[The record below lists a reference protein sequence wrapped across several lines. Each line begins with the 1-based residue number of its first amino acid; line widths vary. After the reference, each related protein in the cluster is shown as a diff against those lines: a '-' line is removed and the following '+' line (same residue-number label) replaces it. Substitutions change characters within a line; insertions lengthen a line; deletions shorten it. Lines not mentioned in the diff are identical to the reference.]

1 MLAID
6 GIDLIAGIT
15 RLWQYIKTLIYQAKY
30 KVGLVS
36 MDDIVE
42 THSMRISRHL
52 EELIL
57 DGTLQPGDKVPS
69 ERQLAQRLKASRP
82 LIREALKELR
92 GRGVIETRHG
102 KGSFIIGMLNDV
114 QNETPLAR
122 LYDSH
127 PRLLYDLLEVRELL
141 ESEAACLAAER
152 GTEKDFY
159 KITKAYNAMSA
170 PPEAFNEVATSDIGK
185 SRLYMAQL
193 DHAFHRAIYEA
204 SHNPV
209 LVHTLQS
216 LMQLMLNSVM
226 ASVSNLYH
234 RDRQKQQ
241 IDKHHRQIYNAII
254 DRKPETAKRVA
265 AEHIRNVRERMLEIE
280 REEQRLERAKIWAQE
295 E

>member
-1 MLAID
+1 MVI
-6 GIDLIAGIT
+6 GT
-15 RLWQYIKTLIYQAKY
+15 VKPLIYKDTF
-30 KVGLVS
+30 VS
-36 MDDIVE
+36 TDDIVE
-42 THSMRISRHL
+42 THSMRVSRHL

-69 ERQLAQRLKASRP
+69 ERLLAQRLKVSRP
-82 LIREALKELR
+82 TIREALKGLR

-102 KGSFIIGMLNDV
+102 QGSFIIGMLSDV

-122 LYDSH
+122 LYYSH

-141 ESEAACLAAER
+141 ECEAARLAAER

-170 PPEAFNEVATSDIGK
+170 EPEALDEGTSTARDIGK
-185 SRLYMAQL
+185 SRLYKAQL

-254 DRKPETAKRVA
+254 DRKPETAKKAA
-265 AEHIRNVRERMLEIE
+265 AEHIRNVRDRMLEIE
-280 REEQRLERAKIWAQE
+280 REEQREERAKIWGQE
-295 E
+295 

>member
-1 MLAID
+1 METEE
-6 GIDLIAGIT
+6 IT
-15 RLWQYIKTLIYQAKY
+15 KTR
-30 KVGLVS
+30 S
-36 MDDIVE
+36 MA
-42 THSMRISRHL
+42 ISRRL
-52 EELIL
+52 EELII

-69 ERQLAQRLKASRP
+69 ERQLSQRLKVSRP

-102 KGSFIIGMLNDV
+102 KGSFVIGMLKNIEED
-114 QNETPLAR
+114 NALSR
-122 LYDSH
+122 LYESH

-141 ESEAACLAAER
+141 EGQAAQMAAER

-159 KITKAYNAMSA
+159 KITKAYNEMNQ
-170 PPEAFNEVATSDIGK
+170 PESHHTDLADAA
-185 SRLYMAQL
+185 RL
-193 DHAFHRAIYEA
+193 DHAFHRSIYEA
-204 SHNPV
+204 SHNPI

-254 DRKPETAKRVA
+254 DRKPESAKKVA
-265 AEHIRNVRERMLEIE
+265 VEHIRNIRDRMLEIE
-280 REEQRLERAKIWAQE
+280 REEQRLIRAKLWDQSDPT
-295 E
+295 